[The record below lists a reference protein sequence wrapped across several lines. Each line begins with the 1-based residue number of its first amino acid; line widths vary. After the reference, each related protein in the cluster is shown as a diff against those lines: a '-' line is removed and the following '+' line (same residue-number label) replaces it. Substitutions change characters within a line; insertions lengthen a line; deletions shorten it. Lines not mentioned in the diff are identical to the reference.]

1 MNESSN
7 SVAPTIASDAK
18 KVERNLA
25 SAEANTP
32 VRKKR
37 MQPLVA
43 LRALKNLIN
52 DPERTEE
59 VFVIINAM
67 SGDALERTYKKF
79 QKTETG
85 QTILAE
91 QRSLLTTLLNRD
103 ALREYAPG
111 TLGRAYL
118 NFVETQNITADGLVE
133 ASSTEEDI
141 SDPGLKLFGERMR
154 DQHDLWHVVTGYG
167 RDTFGEACL
176 LAFTYAQTRNR
187 GLGIIA
193 LVGTWKI
200 SREVGQGVRSAA
212 WQAYK
217 AGKNAA
223 WLPQQD
229 WEALLSQ
236 PLEEVRLQLGIE
248 PPATYQQVIENYQL
262 ANA

>member
-1 MNESSN
+1 MNQTSN
-7 SVAPTIASDAK
+7 SPRSVASK
-18 KVERNLA
+18 N
-25 SAEANTP
+25 
-32 VRKKR
+32 R

-43 LRALKNLIN
+43 LRALKKLIN
-52 DPERTEE
+52 NPERTEE
-59 VFVIINAM
+59 VFVIIKAM

-79 QKTETG
+79 QQTPMG

-91 QRSLLTTLLNRD
+91 ERSLLTTLMDRE

-111 TLGRAYL
+111 SLGREYL
-118 NFVETQNITADGLVE
+118 NFVESQNITADGLVE
-133 ASSTEEDI
+133 ASDVEDKV
-141 SDPGLKLFGERMR
+141 SDPAFKRFAERMR
-154 DQHDLWHVVTGYG
+154 DQHDLWHVVNGYG

-193 LVGTWKI
+193 LVGTYKI
-200 SREVGQGVRSAA
+200 SKDIGNGVRTAV

-217 AGKNAA
+217 AGKKAA

-229 WEALLSQ
+229 WESLLSQ
-236 PLEEVRLQLGIE
+236 PLEEVRQQLVLT
-248 PPATYQQVIENYQL
+248 PPATYREVIHNYQL